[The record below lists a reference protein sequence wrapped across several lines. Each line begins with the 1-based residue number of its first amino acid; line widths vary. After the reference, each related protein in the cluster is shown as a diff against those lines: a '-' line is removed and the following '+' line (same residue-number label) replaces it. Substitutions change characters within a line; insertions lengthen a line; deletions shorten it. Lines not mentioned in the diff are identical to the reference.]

1 MKRKIIDLLDGLVY
15 IAASIGL
22 FVAAFNGSMIWVCV
36 CGFLFI
42 GESITMACIRLERR
56 AENER

>member
-15 IAASIGL
+15 MAASIGL
-22 FVAAFNGSMIWVCV
+22 FIAAFNGSMIWVCA

-42 GESITMACIRLERR
+42 DESITMACVRLERWR
-56 AENER
+56 KNER

>member
-1 MKRKIIDLLDGLVY
+1 MKRKTIDLLDGLVY

-22 FVAAFNGSMIWVCV
+22 FVAAFSGSMIWVCA

-42 GESITMACIRLERR
+42 DESITMACVRLERR
-56 AENER
+56 ADNER

>member
-1 MKRKIIDLLDGLVY
+1 MKRKTIDILAGLTY

-22 FVAAFNGSMIWVCV
+22 LIAALNGSMIWVCV

-42 GESITMACIRLERR
+42 DESITMACIRLERR
-56 AENER
+56 GSNER